1 MPFLEKSK
9 VTVKKKVS
17 HTEGRFLIL
26 EVEIT
31 CENFVF
37 INLFNLNTES
47 KQIKTFEK
55 LFSHI
60 KLLNLDDRSQIAC
73 VGYFNLFFNLHLE
86 AYGGNPRFKSKSV
99 VKFHDISKTLDLYH
113 IWQVRNRDKR
123 LDYVFISNNLQESIV
138 KAEVLESF
146 LSDHSSVAIKIR
158 LCKEL
163 KRGLRKFYKFLLK
176 DENFVKKIY
185 EIYMLKSLKLKA
197 ENALDEQI
205 KWNFLKYEIC
215 KFCIAFCKSLQKK
228 KNNKKSMN

>member
-1 MPFLEKSK
+1 M
-9 VTVKKKVS
+9 
-17 HTEGRFLIL
+17 
-26 EVEIT
+26 
-31 CENFVF
+31 
-37 INLFNLNTES
+37 
-47 KQIKTFEK
+47 Q
-55 LFSHI
+55 
-60 KLLNLDDRSQIAC
+60 
-73 VGYFNLFFNLHLE
+73 LE
-86 AYGGNPRFKSKSV
+86 ADVGNPSFKSKSIG
-99 VKFHDISKTLDLYH
+99 KFYDISKTLDLYH
-113 IWQVRNRDKR
+113 IWQVRSRDKKRFTFRQKHFSGFIQRR

-146 LSDHSSVAIKIR
+146 LSDHSLVAIKIR